1 MPSQIFWLKMIDINK
16 KLDKSLVKLITPSW
30 LSGLLVI
37 LAGLVVTIGVI
48 TIFFLQN
55 TTLQQQILGWQS
67 QSYQEITAS
76 SQNHGDND
84 KPTLLN
90 SWPLLVVWGI
100 VGLLVYYVAAF
111 IIGSASKAE
120 KLRESL
126 KYVNANPRESIEA
139 AGELVAMRVLAA
151 IILVILSV
159 RFFDK
164 VLPYAITAARASAID
179 IISLSGVFYALLSFS
194 AVVVSLHIQ
203 VILLRLS
210 LGKIRVFSTL

>member
-1 MPSQIFWLKMIDINK
+1 
-16 KLDKSLVKLITPSW
+16 
-30 LSGLLVI
+30 
-37 LAGLVVTIGVI
+37 
-48 TIFFLQN
+48 
-55 TTLQQQILGWQS
+55 
-67 QSYQEITAS
+67 
-76 SQNHGDND
+76 
-84 KPTLLN
+84 
-90 SWPLLVVWGI
+90 
-100 VGLLVYYVAAF
+100 
-111 IIGSASKAE
+111 SKAE